1 MKYQYLSWLLPFICL
16 VLCACGGDSN
26 GTATGG
32 EDEPELTTEEGASI
46 YILKGYSDASQGY
59 NLLSISGWNDDIYL
73 KEQSLAGKN
82 ITFQT
87 STAARL
93 DAMGQPVVDGDWN
106 ARATVNKGQAYWVRH
121 EGTTLYQYLK
131 LRIITVSGNDVHLEY
146 VKTNLTSELPQLEPE
161 ENVNA
166 NASAEGRKY
175 VTDYSMPHLDASFY
189 YVEHVLTV
197 DKAEVLN
204 YAYQWDNAMKHTAWV
219 AFYFDKVTNGDVTG
233 RTDAWDVDPL
243 LPVEM
248 QTNNSHH
255 TSDGFDRGHLV
266 ASEDRVFSK
275 EANQQTFYFSNMS
288 PQFNS
293 FNGGYW
299 ITFENKVRKWARSG
313 VFDKLYVTKGGS
325 LRQLLKDNKEGKGQD
340 GQVPATDTNGFT
352 IHGLACPKYYF
363 MALLG
368 EKEGRYQA
376 IGFWVE
382 HRDDYGYDNDKQAP
396 VSVMKETAVSIDRLE
411 ELTGID
417 FFCNLPDSIED
428 EVEKE
433 YTADGWSW

>member
-1 MKYQYLSWLLPFICL
+1 MRRFLFPLLTA
-16 VLCACGGDSN
+16 VLAVCMTACGGSDDESHP
-26 GTATGG
+26 TIEKPQETTQ
-32 EDEPELTTEEGASI
+32 EDAKV
-46 YILKGYSDASQGY
+46 YVLKGYKNPVQGY
-59 NLLSISGWNDDIYL
+59 VTLKPDGYSDVIYI
-73 KEQSLAGKN
+73 KEQSLTGKGY
-82 ITFQT
+82 TFQPST
-87 STAARL
+87 SNRL
-93 DAMGQPVVDGDWN
+93 DAMKQPDTEGEWGDAIAIGNGKSCWI
-106 ARATVNKGQAYWVRH
+106 RH
-121 EGTTLYQYLK
+121 QEGSLYNYLK
-131 LRIITVSGNDVHLEY
+131 LRIMEVEGNDVTVEY
-146 VKTNLTSELPQLEPE
+146 ITTDITSPVAESKPE

-166 NASAEGRKY
+166 NAPTEGRKY
-175 VTDYSMPHLDASFY
+175 VTDYSMPHLDASLY

-204 YAYQWDNAMKHTAWV
+204 YAYQWDNAMKHTTWV

-313 VFDKLYVTKGGS
+313 TFDKLYVTKGGS

-340 GQVPATDTNGFT
+340 GQVPATDANGFT